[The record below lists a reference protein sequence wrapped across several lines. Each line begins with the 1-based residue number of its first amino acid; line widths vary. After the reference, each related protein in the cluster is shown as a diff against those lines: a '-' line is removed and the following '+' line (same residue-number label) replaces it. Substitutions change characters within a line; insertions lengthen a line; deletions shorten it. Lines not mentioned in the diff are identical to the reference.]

1 MKDFLRQNGIL
12 LLVIALLLSILI
24 GIFTFTLSGEA
35 DPLSNIVNT
44 VASPIRGGIAAAA
57 DWVEGAYA
65 YVFRRGEL
73 EDELDALRR
82 QVGELQEKVRQGEEA
97 SRENEQLRDLLGLQ
111 ARRRDFV
118 FEAAKV
124 TARSTS
130 TSNWESI
137 LTLSKGTSSGIEA
150 GDCVVTQTGVLV
162 GVVAEA
168 GLNWS
173 TVSTVINT
181 ETEIGGIVTRTYSAG
196 VLEGDFSLMNEGK
209 LKLNYL
215 PEEAQLVSGDEVL
228 TSGRGEV
235 FPSGLEVG
243 RVEGV
248 FTDPSGQTRYAVVV
262 PSVALDSLIEVF
274 VKKDFEIIE

>member
-24 GIFTFTLSGEA
+24 GIFTFVLSGEA
-35 DPLSNIVNT
+35 DPMSNIVNT
-44 VASPIRGGIAAAA
+44 VVSPVREGIAAAA

-73 EDELDALRR
+73 EEELDALRR

-130 TSNWESI
+130 NWEST

-162 GVVAEA
+162 GIVAET

-209 LKLNYL
+209 LKLSYL
-215 PEEAQLVSGDEVL
+215 PEGAQLVSGDEVL

-248 FTDPSGQTRYAVVV
+248 FTDPSGQTRYAVVI
-262 PSVALDSLIEVF
+262 PSVTLDSLIEVF
-274 VKKDFEIIE
+274 VIKDFEIVE

>member
-12 LLVIALLLSILI
+12 LLVIALLASILI
-24 GIFTFTLSGEA
+24 GIFTFMLSGEA

-44 VASPIRGGIAAAA
+44 IAAPVRGGVAAAA

-124 TARSTS
+124 TARSTA
-130 TSNWESI
+130 NWEST
-137 LTLSKGTSSGIEA
+137 LTLSKGSAAGIEA

-162 GVVAEA
+162 GVVAET

-173 TVSTVINT
+173 TVSTVIDT

-215 PEEAQLVSGDEVL
+215 PEGAQLVSGDEVL
-228 TSGRGEV
+228 TSGRGDM
-235 FPSGLEVG
+235 FPSGLPVG
-243 RVEGV
+243 HVEEV

-262 PSVALDSLIEVF
+262 PSVKLDSLIEVF
-274 VKKDFEIIE
+274 VIKDFEIVE

>member
-1 MKDFLRQNGIL
+1 MKDFLRQNGVL
-12 LLVIALLLSILI
+12 LLVIALLASILI
-24 GIFTFTLSGEA
+24 GIFTFMLSGEA

-44 VASPIRGGIAAAA
+44 IVSPVRGGVAAAA

-124 TARSTS
+124 TARSTA
-130 TSNWESI
+130 NWEST
-137 LTLSKGTSSGIEA
+137 LTLSKGSAAGIEA

-162 GVVAEA
+162 GVVAET

-173 TVSTVINT
+173 TVSTVIDT

-215 PEEAQLVSGDEVL
+215 PEGAQLVTGDEVL

-248 FTDPSGQTRYAVVV
+248 FTDPSGQTRYAVVT

-274 VKKDFEIIE
+274 VIKDFEITE

>member
-12 LLVIALLLSILI
+12 LLVIALLASILI
-24 GIFTFTLSGEA
+24 GIFTFVLSGEA

-44 VASPIRGGIAAAA
+44 IVSPVRGGVAAAA

-124 TARSTS
+124 TARSTA
-130 TSNWESI
+130 NWEST
-137 LTLSKGTSSGIEA
+137 LTLSKGSAAGIEA

-162 GVVAEA
+162 GVVAET

-173 TVSTVINT
+173 TVSTVIDT

-215 PEEAQLVSGDEVL
+215 PEGAQLVTGDEVL

-248 FTDPSGQTRYAVVV
+248 FTDPSGQTRYAVVT

-274 VKKDFEIIE
+274 VIKDFEITE

>member
-12 LLVIALLLSILI
+12 LLVIALLASILI
-24 GIFTFTLSGEA
+24 GIFTFVLSGEA

-44 VASPIRGGIAAAA
+44 IAAPVRGGVAAAA

-124 TARSTS
+124 TARSTA
-130 TSNWESI
+130 NWEST
-137 LTLSKGTSSGIEA
+137 LTLSKGSAAGIEA

-162 GVVAEA
+162 GVVAET

-181 ETEIGGIVTRTYSAG
+181 DTEIGGIVTRTYSAG

-215 PEEAQLVSGDEVL
+215 PEGAQLVTGDEVL

-248 FTDPSGQTRYAVVV
+248 FTDPSGQTRYAVVT

-274 VKKDFEIIE
+274 VIKDFEIVE

>member
-12 LLVIALLLSILI
+12 LLVIALLASILI
-24 GIFTFTLSGEA
+24 GIFTFVLSGEA

-44 VASPIRGGIAAAA
+44 IVSPVRGGVAAAA

-124 TARSTS
+124 TARSTA
-130 TSNWESI
+130 NWEST
-137 LTLSKGTSSGIEA
+137 LTLSKGSAAGIEA

-162 GVVAEA
+162 GVVAET

-173 TVSTVINT
+173 TVSTVIDT

-215 PEEAQLVSGDEVL
+215 PEGAQLVTGDEVL

-248 FTDPSGQTRYAVVV
+248 FTDPSGQTRYAVVT

-274 VKKDFEIIE
+274 VIKDFEIVE